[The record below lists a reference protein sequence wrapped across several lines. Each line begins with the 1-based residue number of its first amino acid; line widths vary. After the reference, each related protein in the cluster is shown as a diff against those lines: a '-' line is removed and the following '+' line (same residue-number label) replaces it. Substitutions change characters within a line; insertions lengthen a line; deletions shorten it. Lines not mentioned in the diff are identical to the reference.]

1 MAAEY
6 EVNIKLNT
14 QQIERELKKI
24 ESSVA
29 GIGNA
34 EKKSKT
40 NADKRAAAMVRLRN
54 VGDQIRKLQEQGAKF
69 DKAGLQLKKA
79 AEAID
84 KGNLATAKERT
95 KIVEQ
100 EAKAQQK
107 ITNQLER
114 QARRAGKAAVSGA
127 QRQGR
132 GRNRFQD
139 IATGAGFPLLF
150 GGGPLQAI
158 AGGVGGAF
166 GSLGGSIAATAAISQ
181 LQAFGQTAAE
191 IGQAVSSTGG
201 ALDLMQEKALFS
213 TKAIER
219 QATALEEQGKVQ
231 ELNALITQEL
241 ADKIG
246 NEGIRSL
253 QELGN
258 TTDETSRLWGELT
271 TQLAALI
278 SGPLNGF
285 LSIVNQVLGA
295 VTGASRREAFL
306 KDLGAQE
313 NAARARF
320 KELTGES
327 LGTGRSGAKAR
338 KEAQAAGRTFLSQE
352 DALAQLRKEF
362 QAVNPVSIPITTE
375 DIKRFTPKKDT
386 EAEKAAREEARIQK
400 RLKNL
405 EEEQKKIIEISRFK
419 DKIANAEAARDEQ
432 LVIRL
437 KGEQQIAEIEAK
449 RKQSVIDITDQRLI
463 DAINIEAATEKLA
476 TQRDTERELVELQ
489 RQKDQDRMDSM
500 KKLIEQQYELN
511 ETVKQQLALADG
523 IAQVMGKGMA
533 ESFDLLINGAKNWG
547 AALKD
552 IAANVLRDIARQ
564 LIQIYVIEQSI
575 GFLRNFLTP
584 FDPSTPLGAGG
595 GRVGNFGTFGPN
607 YGISQRQLGGPV
619 GARQPYLVGE
629 RGPELFVPGAQGNIV
644 PNNAM
649 GGANIVVNVDA
660 SGSQAQGNEPNAKAL
675 GSAIG
680 AAVQAELIKQKRPGG
695 LLS

>member
-1 MAAEY
+1 EGNVFGLVVAAEY

-69 DKAGLQLKKA
+69 DKAGYQLKKA

-166 GSLGGSIAATAAISQ
+166 GGLGGSIAATAAISQ

-352 DALAQLRKEF
+352 DALAQLRTEF

-405 EEEQKKIIEISRFK
+405 EEE
-419 DKIANAEAARDEQ
+419 
-432 LVIRL
+432 
-437 KGEQQIAEIEAK
+437 
-449 RKQSVIDITDQRLI
+449 RK
-463 DAINIEAATEKLA
+463 
-476 TQRDTERELVELQ
+476 
-489 RQKDQDRMDSM
+489 
-500 KKLIEQQYELN
+500 
-511 ETVKQQLALADG
+511 
-523 IAQVMGKGMA
+523 
-533 ESFDLLINGAKNWG
+533 
-547 AALKD
+547 
-552 IAANVLRDIARQ
+552 
-564 LIQIYVIEQSI
+564 
-575 GFLRNFLTP
+575 
-584 FDPSTPLGAGG
+584 
-595 GRVGNFGTFGPN
+595 
-607 YGISQRQLGGPV
+607 
-619 GARQPYLVGE
+619 
-629 RGPELFVPGAQGNIV
+629 
-644 PNNAM
+644 
-649 GGANIVVNVDA
+649 
-660 SGSQAQGNEPNAKAL
+660 
-675 GSAIG
+675 
-680 AAVQAELIKQKRPGG
+680 
-695 LLS
+695 